1 MNEIATV
8 TLAIIVISSMTIILG
23 IIISKFHTGQYNN
36 KSMDTPFCDDITN
49 EEEIIMLLRN
59 IAKNQRI
66 IKTNTTVIAIIML
79 IPILL
84 SIFILATGTS
94 ILSTLFN

>member
-1 MNEIATV
+1 MNEITTV
-8 TLAIIVISSMTIILG
+8 TIAIAVISLMAITLG
-23 IIISKFHTGQYNN
+23 IIISSAHTGQNVSQNLNIPSY
-36 KSMDTPFCDDITN
+36 DEITH

-59 IAKNQRI
+59 IARNQKV

-79 IPILL
+79 VPILI

>member
-1 MNEIATV
+1 MKIFLTIII
-8 TLAIIVISSMTIILG
+8 TLGLSTALIVLFEMCKNSNKQCDIPYDEISS
-23 IIISKFHTGQYNN
+23 
-36 KSMDTPFCDDITN
+36 
-49 EEEIIMLLRN
+49 EEEIIILLKN
-59 IAKNQRI
+59 IAKNQKA

-79 IPILL
+79 IPVLI